1 LETFLTAARLT
12 APPES
17 GRFVR
22 RDGNDLRLKVRAA
35 VARLAILGWGAKRVS
50 RLFISHSSQDNVAA
64 KAFKQ
69 WLCSDSWLDE
79 DVFLDL
85 DDIGA
90 GERWKDALRKANARC
105 EAVILL
111 ATPEALSSP
120 ECLVEVR
127 KAEDCGKEI
136 IVVLLRDVQL
146 EDRRLGAFKDR
157 QIVNLASMP
166 QSHLETVEYRGETFE
181 VHFNPDALFSIKS
194 YLFKRGI
201 SPDNFAWPPPDRPD
215 ASPYPGLTAFAEGD
229 AGVFFGRDADILR
242 GLDKI
247 RILRRDG
254 RPNVL
259 VIQAAS
265 GAGKSSFLRAGLWPR
280 LDRDPDVV
288 PLAILR
294 PATGILTGP
303 EGLGRKLAARLSRS
317 DHPINPGDVHAQ
329 LMAANFETAATAF
342 RTWIELVIEQAQ
354 ERRQIDHKDARK
366 PALLLSVDQAE
377 ELLSP
382 EDETETKRFLLLL
395 ATLLRDPPMG
405 IDLFTLF
412 TIRTEVSPSL
422 LKLIE
427 ALGLE
432 FPDTLP
438 LLPVSPASYR
448 DVILDPLG
456 VLARSGQRVTIT
468 APLAERLTTD
478 AVGADALPLL
488 AFTLSHLY
496 QEFGAGGTIDV
507 EHYERM
513 GGIAGSI
520 KLALK
525 LALAKPGADPVIPTT
540 RDSQLAC
547 LRTTF
552 IPWLAR
558 VNPDTGMAMRR
569 VARMVD
575 FPADSRAMVKRLI
588 EARLLIADRR
598 ADGEVIEIAHESL
611 LRQWPELQG
620 WLAADKEDLKL
631 VDGIEQSAG
640 QWADHDEGKDWLV
653 HSGARLKTAERILL
667 RADFRKRLGPSGV
680 AYLEACRSHQRRRR
694 LNAGALVFTL
704 VAALILGGT
713 AWRFERNIREYAY
726 WFSHVRGQVKT
737 VEEVRVLT
745 GDKGFQDCAD
755 CPMMIVVPTG
765 LFKMGSPQGQGD
777 PSGREYPQ
785 HDVTI
790 QSSFAVAKFELT
802 FDEWNACVVF
812 GPCPQATA
820 KWGSGS
826 QPVINVSWIDAHLYT
841 DWLSSIT
848 GQPYRLLT
856 ETEYEYATRA
866 GSQTAYPW
874 GPAIDNTQCGGCDE
888 RTSSD
893 GPVPVGSF
901 ALNRFHLGD
910 MIGNVF
916 EWVEDCFHDNYEG
929 APKDEAAWSSPG
941 CPRRVMRGGSW
952 LSRPSGLRSAARD
965 WSYVGDRK
973 DDLGFRVARTLR
985 P

>member
-1 LETFLTAARLT
+1 
-12 APPES
+12 
-17 GRFVR
+17 
-22 RDGNDLRLKVRAA
+22 
-35 VARLAILGWGAKRVS
+35 VS
-50 RLFISHSSQDNVAA
+50 RLFISHSSQDNIAA
-64 KAFKQ
+64 KAFKE

-120 ECLVEVR
+120 ECLAEVR

-146 EDRRLGAFKDR
+146 EDRRLGAYRDR
-157 QIVNLASMP
+157 QIVNLASAP

-181 VHFNPDALFSIKS
+181 VHFNPDALFSIRS
-194 YLFKRGI
+194 YLFRRGI
-201 SPDNFAWPPPDRPD
+201 SPNNFAWPPPDRPD
-215 ASPYPGLTAFAEGD
+215 ASPYPGLTAFTEGD

-254 RPNVL
+254 RPNML
-259 VIQAAS
+259 VIEAAS

-280 LDRDPDVV
+280 LERDPDVV

-317 DHPINPGDVHAQ
+317 DRPVNPGDVHAQ
-329 LMAANFETAATAF
+329 LMAADLEAAATGF
-342 RTWIELVIEQAQ
+342 STRIGLVIEQAQ
-354 ERRQIDHKDARK
+354 ERRQISQKDARK
-366 PALLLSVDQAE
+366 PALLLAVDQAE

-382 EDETETKRFLLLL
+382 EDETETTRFLSLL
-395 ATLLRDPPMG
+395 AKLLRDPPTG

-412 TIRTEVSPSL
+412 TIRTEVSPNL
-422 LKLIE
+422 LKVVE

-448 DVILDPLG
+448 EVIFEPLR
-456 VLARSGQRVTIT
+456 VLARSGQRITIT
-468 APLAERLTTD
+468 PSLAERLTAE

-513 GGIAGSI
+513 GGITGSI
-520 KLALK
+520 ELALK
-525 LALAKPGADPVIPTT
+525 AALAKPGAEPAIPTL
-540 RDSQLAC
+540 RDAQLAC
-547 LRTTF
+547 LRATF

-569 VARMVD
+569 VARMAD
-575 FPADSRAMVKRLI
+575 FPSDSWAMVTRLI
-588 EARLLIADRR
+588 EARLLVSDRR
-598 ADGEVIEIAHESL
+598 ADDEVIEIAHESL
-611 LRQWPELQG
+611 LRQWPDLQG

-640 QWADHDEGKDWLV
+640 QWADHEDGKDWLV
-653 HSGARLKTAERILL
+653 HSGSRLKTAERMLL
-667 RADFRKRLGPSGV
+667 RADFRKRLGTSGV
-680 AYLEACRSHQRRRR
+680 AYLEACHNHQRRRR
-694 LNAGALVFTL
+694 RLSAGALLFTL
-704 VAALILGGT
+704 VAALALGGI
-713 AWRFERNIREYAY
+713 AWRFERDIRQFAY
-726 WFSHVRGQVKT
+726 WFGHVRGHVKT
-737 VEEVRVLT
+737 AEEMRVLT
-745 GDKGFQDCAD
+745 GDKEFQDCAD
-755 CPMMIVVPTG
+755 CPVMIVVPAG
-765 LFKMGSPQGQGD
+765 RFEMGSPRGQGD
-777 PSGREYPQ
+777 PSGREYEQ

-790 QSSFAVAKFELT
+790 RSSFAVAKFELT
-802 FDEWNACVVF
+802 FDEWNACVAF
-812 GPCPQATA
+812 GPCPQVTA
-820 KWGSGS
+820 KWGSGR
-826 QPVINVSWIDAHLYT
+826 QPLINVSWSDAHRYT

-848 GQPYRLLT
+848 GETYRLLT
-856 ETEYEYATRA
+856 ETEYEYAARA
-866 GSQTAYPW
+866 ESQTPYPW
-874 GPAIDNTQCGGCDE
+874 GPAIDKTQCRGCDE
-888 RTSSD
+888 SASAN
-893 GPVPVGSF
+893 GPVPVGLF
-901 ALNRFHLGD
+901 PLNSFHLGD
-910 MIGNVF
+910 MVGNVF
-916 EWVEDCFHDNYEG
+916 EWVEDCFHNNYEG
-929 APKDEAAWSSPG
+929 APKDESAWSSPG

-965 WSYVGDRK
+965 WSNVGDRK

>member
-1 LETFLTAARLT
+1 
-12 APPES
+12 
-17 GRFVR
+17 
-22 RDGNDLRLKVRAA
+22 
-35 VARLAILGWGAKRVS
+35 VS
-50 RLFISHSSQDNVAA
+50 RLFISHSSQDNIAA

-120 ECLVEVR
+120 ECLAEVR

-146 EDRRLGAFKDR
+146 EDRRLGAYKDR
-157 QIVNLASMP
+157 QIVNLASAP

-181 VHFNPDALFSIKS
+181 VHFNPHALFSIKS

-201 SPDNFAWPPPDRPD
+201 SANNFAWPPPDRPD

-294 PATGILTGP
+294 PATGILTGAD
-303 EGLGRKLAARLSRS
+303 GLGRKLAARLSRP
-317 DHPINPGDVHAQ
+317 DRPVNPGDVHAP
-329 LMAANFETAATAF
+329 LMAKDLETAATAL
-342 RTWIELVIEQAQ
+342 RTWIGLVIEQAQ
-354 ERRQIDHKDARK
+354 VSRQISRKDARS
-366 PALLLSVDQAE
+366 PALLLAVDQAE

-382 EDETETKRFLLLL
+382 EDETETNRFLSLL
-395 ATLLRDPPMG
+395 ATLLRDPPTG
-405 IDLFTLF
+405 IDLFTLI

-422 LKLIE
+422 LKVIE

-438 LLPVSPASYR
+438 LLPVSAASYR
-448 DVILDPLG
+448 DVIFEPLR

-496 QEFGAGGTIDV
+496 QEFGAGGIIDV

-520 KLALK
+520 ELALK
-525 LALAKPGADPVIPTT
+525 LALAKPGADPVIPAT

-547 LRTTF
+547 LRATF

-558 VNPDTGMAMRR
+558 FNPDTGMAMRR

-575 FPADSRAMVKRLI
+575 FPPDSRAMLKRLI
-588 EARLLIADRR
+588 ESRLLIADRR
-598 ADGEVIEIAHESL
+598 DDDEVIEIAHESL

-620 WLAADKEDLKL
+620 WLAADREDLKL

-640 QWADHDEGKDWLV
+640 QWADHGEGKDWLV
-653 HSGARLKTAERILL
+653 HSGTRLKTAKRVLL
-667 RADFRKRLGPSGV
+667 RPDFRKRLGACGV
-680 AYLEACRSHQRRRR
+680 AYLEACSNDQRRRR
-694 LNAGALVFTL
+694 LSAGALVFTL
-704 VAALILGGT
+704 VTALVLGGI
-713 AWRFERNIREYAY
+713 AWRFERDIRQFAY
-726 WFSHVRGQVKT
+726 WFSRVSGHVKT
-737 VEEVRVLT
+737 AEEVRILT
-745 GDKGFQDCAD
+745 GDKNFQDCAD
-755 CPMMIVVPTG
+755 CPIMIAVPAG
-765 LFKMGSPQGQGD
+765 RFKMGSPRGQGD
-777 PSGREYPQ
+777 PSGREYEQ

-802 FDEWNACVVF
+802 FDEWNACVVL
-812 GPCPQATA
+812 GACPRVTA
-820 KWGSGS
+820 KWGAGR
-826 QPVINVSWIDAHLYT
+826 QPLINVSWSDAHNYT

-848 GQPYRLLT
+848 GQTYRLLT
-856 ETEYEYATRA
+856 ETEYEYATRS

-874 GPAIDNTQCGGCDE
+874 GPAIDKAQCGGCDE
-888 RTSSD
+888 QTSSI

-901 ALNRFHLGD
+901 PLNSFHLGD
-910 MIGNVF
+910 MVGNVF

-929 APKDEAAWSSPG
+929 APKDESAWSLSG
-941 CPRRVMRGGSW
+941 CPRRVIRGGSW

-965 WSYVGDRK
+965 WGYVGDQR